1 MDLITYKEY
10 LTSDGK
16 TLGKDD
22 TFLSNIIS
30 NSVFYA
36 YMIQRKYE
44 ENPDP
49 SFTSE
54 SQVSEL
60 YHGQDIYDMLFRIN
74 GVWISRHI
82 LEELLPEYTVQLHI
96 SSDGLQDGSQ
106 ERKTI
111 YRLYLIKKKELTR
124 TRVIDE

>member
-10 LTSDGK
+10 LTSEGK
-16 TLGKDD
+16 TLNEEDS
-22 TFLSNIIS
+22 FLESIVS

-36 YMIQRKYE
+36 YMIQKKFE
-44 ENPDP
+44 ENTNP

-60 YHGQDIYDMLFRIN
+60 YQGKFLYDMLFKIN

-82 LEELLPEYTVQLHI
+82 LEELLPGFTVQLHI
-96 SSDGLQDGSQ
+96 SSDGSQDGYQ

-111 YRLYLIKKKELTR
+111 YRLYLIKNKELTR

>member
-16 TLGKDD
+16 NLSIDD
-22 TFLSNIIS
+22 TFLNNIIS

-36 YMIQRKYE
+36 YMIQKKYE
-44 ENPDP
+44 ENPDS

-60 YHGQDIYDMLFRIN
+60 YHGKDLYDMLFRIN

-96 SSDGLQDGSQ
+96 SSDGSLDASQ

-111 YRLYLIKKKELTR
+111 YRLYLIKNKELTKK
-124 TRVIDE
+124 RVIDE